1 MKQLNQGAQNLVQP
15 NFEILHEWSAHRG
28 VSMVGAPMDLP
39 RHDVPH
45 PSEAGDGDS
54 DRTCCHSRTSEK
66 NSKDHRGSD
75 RPLQP
80 GHSFHHFHWVN
91 FRTRWDLPRLWAMLH
106 HSTSRILLLHFVQ
119 CNLMA
124 LSTSSVIYIL
134 WSVQLLHV
142 ITTVNLPSLKPF

>member
-66 NSKDHRGSD
+66 TARTTEAQTDLYNQGI
-75 RPLQP
+75 
-80 GHSFHHFHWVN
+80 HSI
-91 FRTRWDLPRLWAMLH
+91 T
-106 HSTSRILLLHFVQ
+106 STG
-119 CNLMA
+119 
-124 LSTSSVIYIL
+124 
-134 WSVQLLHV
+134 
-142 ITTVNLPSLKPF
+142 